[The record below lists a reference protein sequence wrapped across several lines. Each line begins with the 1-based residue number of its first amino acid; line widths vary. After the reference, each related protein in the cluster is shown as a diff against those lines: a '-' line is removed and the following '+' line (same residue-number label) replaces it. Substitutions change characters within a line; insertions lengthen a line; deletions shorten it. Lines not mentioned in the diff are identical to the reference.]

1 MTTEE
6 KIYGGGSVTADLISE
21 RYVEGIGMI
30 EEKVKS
36 VGGLSVRDYFAAA
49 VLQGYCANP
58 DCGSMSVKT
67 LAKAA
72 YEISDLMLAAR
83 KGGA

>member
-1 MTTEE
+1 MTTP
-6 KIYGGGSVTADLISE
+6 KQIDDGGGAFPPLLHGDYA
-21 RYVEGIGMI
+21 RGM
-30 EEKVKS
+30 S
-36 VGGLSVRDYFAAA
+36 LRDYFAAA
-49 VLQGYCANP
+49 ALQGYCANP

-67 LAKAA
+67 IAKAA